1 MASEEVSAGEVAEFE
16 KTPTK
21 HDRSEPPFGE
31 LPLLKMPDIW
41 ERDLDSRL
49 SISGIETSEVPLVQF
64 DLTLPGGWWNETED
78 KNGRLSLLADLMEEG
93 TATKTAAEFEQVLG
107 LLGSGINVSANA
119 QELTISATTL
129 SRNFEETVALVREV
143 LTDPRWVEE
152 DFERVKSAALT
163 RIKGREANPNAIAA
177 GAYNLSLI
185 HI

>member
-1 MASEEVSAGEVAEFE
+1 
-16 KTPTK
+16 
-21 HDRSEPPFGE
+21 
-31 LPLLKMPDIW
+31 
-41 ERDLDSRL
+41 
-49 SISGIETSEVPLVQF
+49 
-64 DLTLPGGWWNETED
+64 
-78 KNGRLSLLADLMEEG
+78 MEEG

-177 GAYNLSLI
+177 GAYNKLLYEAWHPYGRPAGGSVQTVSNLEMDDLKAAHSDLRVIRARARMHIVGDINPNRAENGLKDLVLSLI